1 MLAPS
6 KDNLVDGRVV
16 ELVDTPD
23 LKSGGPKGPCGFE
36 SHLGYRNLSE

>member
-6 KDNLVDGRVV
+6 KDNLVNGRVV

-23 LKSGGPKGPCGFE
+23 LETLFE
-36 SHLGYRNLSE
+36 INVTTNFFLSV